1 VPPVTADPSPRE
13 GTWVAVDE
21 AASVPTARRCAGFHA
36 AVLGFSPELTGEV
49 ELVASELATN
59 LVKHGGGGDLVV
71 RTTSAGSVQ
80 LLSIDSGPGAHDLV
94 ALTALGVSTTG
105 TLGVGLPAVQRLSSR
120 LDLWSEPGRGA
131 VLVAEVGDGTGS
143 RPPVGHLVRPSRGE
157 QVCGDA
163 VAWRRTSTGWLLA
176 VVGGAGRGEA
186 AAGFVRLT
194 QQVLQDS
201 ASESPTELLHQAH
214 AALDGSP
221 GAAVAIGLV
230 DVHEQVLTHA
240 AVGDVSGRIVGGVGG
255 GGGGGGGGGAA
266 ARLPCQP
273 GVVGRHLPRVH
284 ESTHDLAGSS
294 LVVLHSDG
302 VTDHWDERGLPDVQ
316 AHGPDVCAAALLRDA
331 GTRHDDAGV
340 LALQLARVPRPR
352 PSS

>member
-1 VPPVTADPSPRE
+1 MPSVTADPSPRE
-13 GTWVAVDE
+13 GTWVAVGE
-21 AASVPTARRCAGFHA
+21 AASVPTARRCAGLHA
-36 AVLGFSPELTGEV
+36 AMLGFPPELTGEV

-71 RTTSAGSVQ
+71 RTTSQGSVQ

-94 ALTALGVSTTG
+94 ALAALGVSTTG

-131 VLVAEVGDGTGS
+131 VLVAEVGDGTRS
-143 RPPVGHLVRPSRGE
+143 RSPVGHLVRPALGE
-157 QVCGDA
+157 RVCGDA
-163 VAWRRTSTGWLLA
+163 VAWRETSTGWLLA

-186 AAGFVRLT
+186 AAGIVRLT

-201 ASESPTELLHQAH
+201 ASESPTELMHEAH
-214 AALDGSP
+214 AALGGSP
-221 GAAVAIGLV
+221 GAAIAVGLV
-230 DVHEQVLTHA
+230 DVHEQLLHHA
-240 AVGDVSGRIVGGVGG
+240 AVGDVGGRVVGGSS
-255 GGGGGGGGGAA
+255 A

-273 GVVGRHLPRVH
+273 GVVGRDLPAVH
-284 ESTHDLAGSS
+284 ESTHDLAGSA

-302 VTDHWDERGLPDVQ
+302 VTPDWDEADLPDVG
-316 AHGPDVCAAALLRDA
+316 AHGPEVCAAALLRDA
-331 GTRHDDAGV
+331 GSHDDAGV
-340 LALQLARVPRPR
+340 LALQLARVPLPR

>member
-1 VPPVTADPSPRE
+1 VPSVTADPSPRE

-36 AVLGFSPELTGEV
+36 AMLGFSPELTGEV

-71 RTTSAGSVQ
+71 RTTGAGSVQ

-94 ALTALGVSTTG
+94 ALAALGVSTTG
-105 TLGVGLPAVQRLSSR
+105 TLGVGLPAVQRLTSR

-131 VLVAEVGDGTGS
+131 VLVAEVGDGTRS
-143 RPPVGHLVRPSRGE
+143 PSPVGHLVRPSRGE

-214 AALDGSP
+214 AALAGSP

-240 AVGDVSGRIVGGVGG
+240 AVGDVSGRIVGGA
-255 GGGGGGGGGAA
+255 GGAA
-266 ARLPCQP
+266 WLPCQP
-273 GVVGRHLPRVH
+273 GVVGRDLPRVR
-284 ESTHDLAGSS
+284 ESTHDLAGSA

-316 AHGPDVCAAALLRDA
+316 AHGPEVCAAALLRDA
-331 GTRHDDAGV
+331 GTPDDAGV
-340 LALQLARVPRPR
+340 LALQLAVVPRPR